1 MKNFI
6 VFSILILKLNF
17 IINQPTIT
25 KTSFDNDGSVTI
37 QWNPNRDTSNKTRYK
52 IEVTDNSAQNSAY
65 EWPGI
70 IINLVLNF
78 SNQLY
83 QFLAQISFV
92 EFDVDDGSSITVA
105 NDSSFNCFNELI
117 KDVKY
122 NRVARFHPTNND
134 GDCILKNTN
143 TTSSNKRQDAQYA
156 VISGN

>member
-1 MKNFI
+1 M
-6 VFSILILKLNF
+6 VILKSKDHFRAL
-17 IINQPTIT
+17 
-25 KTSFDNDGSVTI
+25 SVAI
-37 QWNPNRDTSNKTRYK
+37 
-52 IEVTDNSAQNSAY
+52 
-65 EWPGI
+65 
-70 IINLVLNF
+70 
-78 SNQLY
+78 
-83 QFLAQISFV
+83 FLENTFV
-92 EFDVDDGSSITVA
+92 EFDVDDISSITRA